1 MGERNPD
8 SMRFWQKLRDD
19 ELFGKVVLNSAHL
32 FSSNSISLV
41 LSIVQGI
48 LAARLLGPAGYG
60 LIAIVMSYAS
70 TANGLFSFRM
80 SETVVRYGGE
90 YLEKDEKEKAAALIK
105 AASLGETIVS
115 VLAFMFVA
123 VTASIAARFIAK
135 TPGMEWLFILY
146 SLGLL
151 ANFNTETS
159 TGILQITDG
168 VKLRG
173 TINLIQS
180 FVSSLI
186 IIAAFLFQ
194 GSLLLVLIA
203 FLLGKAILGLGLFT
217 VAQIRL
223 RRILGRGWTRAPFS
237 TLPSFRE
244 LVRFAVSSNLS
255 ATAILIFRESEILW
269 VGYFL
274 NSEAAGYYKV
284 AYSIISLLSVP
295 ADPLILTVYPEL
307 NRLIVQKAWPRL
319 RTFLRQVTT
328 LSFAYNIV
336 LALALVLFG
345 HWILWVYGPKY
356 VVAYPALLALLV
368 GMVFNY
374 TLFWNRPLLLSFNLP
389 IFPLWATL
397 IAGLL
402 KIAFAFPLVPR
413 YGYAMEAALLS
424 LYYIL
429 SVGLIVWR
437 GLRALKQQES
447 LT

>member
-1 MGERNPD
+1 MNLVR
-8 SMRFWQKLRDD
+8 KLRQDD
-19 ELFGKVVLNSAHL
+19 LLSKVISHSAHL

-41 LSIVQGI
+41 LSVVQGI
-48 LAARLLGPAGYG
+48 LAARLLGPANYG

-70 TANGLFSFRM
+70 TVNGLFSFRM

-90 YLEKDEKEKAAALIK
+90 YLEKNEKQKASALIK
-105 AASLGETIVS
+105 AASLGETTVS
-115 VLAFMFVA
+115 VLAFIVVVLSA
-123 VTASIAARFIAK
+123 GIATRSIAK
-135 TPGMEWLFILY
+135 TPGTEWMFIVY

-159 TGILQITDG
+159 TGILQITDH

-173 TINLIQS
+173 TINLIQTI
-180 FVSSLI
+180 VSALVI
-186 IIAAFLFQ
+186 GAAFLLK
-194 GSLLLVLIA
+194 GSLTIVLIA
-203 FLLGKAILGLGLFT
+203 YLLGKAILGLGLFLA
-217 VAQIRL
+217 AQIQLHRV
-223 RRILGRGWTRAPFS
+223 LGQGWFRAPFS
-237 TLPSFRE
+237 VLPSFRE
-244 LVRFAVSSNLS
+244 LFRFAFTSNLS

-274 NSEAAGYYKV
+274 TSEAAGYYKV
-284 AYSIISLLSVP
+284 AYTIISLLSVP

-319 RTFLRQVTT
+319 RDFLRKVTA

-336 LALALVLFG
+336 LALGFIVLG
-345 HWILWVYGPKY
+345 RWVLWVYGPKY
-356 VVAYPALLALLV
+356 IVAYPALIALLI

-389 IFPLWATL
+389 AFPLWATL

-402 KIAFAFPLVPR
+402 KVGLAFPLVPR
-413 YGYAMEAALLS
+413 YGYVMEAALLS
-424 LYYIL
+424 MYYIL

-437 GLRALKQQES
+437 GMRELRHQES
-447 LT
+447 INREER

>member
-1 MGERNPD
+1 MK
-8 SMRFWQKLRDD
+8 FLQKLRQDD
-19 ELFGKVVLNSAHL
+19 LFGRVVLNSAHL

-41 LSIVQGI
+41 LSVVQGV

-70 TANGLFSFRM
+70 TINGFFSFRM

-90 YLEKDEKEKAAALIK
+90 YLERGEKEKAGALIK
-105 AASLGETIVS
+105 AASLGETTVS
-115 VLAFMFVA
+115 LLAFVFVA
-123 VTASIAARFIAK
+123 LTAGFATRFIAK
-135 TPGMEWLFILY
+135 TPGVEWMFIIY
-146 SLGLL
+146 SIGLL

-180 FVSSLI
+180 LVSALI
-186 IIAAFLFQ
+186 IVAAFVLQ
-194 GSLLLVLIA
+194 GGLMIVLIA
-203 FLLGKAILGLGLFT
+203 YLLGKAILGLGLFA
-217 VAQIRL
+217 VAQLRL
-223 RRILGRGWTRAPFS
+223 RRVLGNSWARASFS
-237 TLPSFRE
+237 VLPSFKE

-274 NSEAAGYYKV
+274 TSEAAGYYKV

-319 RTFLRQVTT
+319 RDFLRKVTT

-336 LALALVLFG
+336 LGLGFVFLG
-345 HWILWVYGPKY
+345 HWVLWVYGPKY
-356 VVAYPALLALLV
+356 VVAYPALIALLV
-368 GMVFNY
+368 GMIFNY

-389 IFPLWATL
+389 AFPLWATL

-402 KIAFAFPLVPR
+402 KIGLAFPLVPR
-413 YGYAMEAALLS
+413 YGYVMEAGLLS

-437 GLRALKQQES
+437 GLRELKTQES
-447 LT
+447 LG

>member
-1 MGERNPD
+1 
-8 SMRFWQKLRDD
+8 MRFLQKLRDD
-19 ELFGKVVLNSAHL
+19 ELFGRVVSNSAHL

-41 LSIVQGI
+41 LSVVQGI
-48 LAARLLGPAGYG
+48 LAARLLGPAAYG

-70 TANGLFSFRM
+70 TVNGIFSFRM
-80 SETVVRYGGE
+80 SETVVRFGGE
-90 YLEKDEKEKAAALIK
+90 YLEKNETQKAAAVIR
-105 AASLGETIVS
+105 AASLGETTVS
-115 VLAFMFVA
+115 VLAFIFVV
-123 VTASIAARFIAK
+123 VTASLAARLIAK
-135 TPGMEWLFILY
+135 APGMEWLFILY

-173 TINLIQS
+173 TVNLIQS
-180 FVSSLI
+180 IVSALVI
-186 IIAAFLFQ
+186 IGAFFFQ
-194 GSLLLVLIA
+194 GSLAVVLTA
-203 FLLGKAILGLGLFT
+203 FLLGKVILGLGLFT

-223 RRILGRGWTRAPFS
+223 RRILGPAWTRVPFS
-237 TLPSFRE
+237 SLPSFRE

-255 ATAILIFRESEILW
+255 ATLILIFRESEILW

-274 NSEAAGYYKV
+274 SSEAAGYYKV

-319 RTFLRQVTT
+319 RDFLRKVTT

-336 LALALVLFG
+336 LAGGFVLFG
-345 HWILWVYGPKY
+345 QWILWVYGQKY

-389 IFPLWATL
+389 AFPLWATL

-402 KIAFAFPLVPR
+402 KITLAFPLVPR
-413 YGYAMEAALLS
+413 YGYPMEAALLS
-424 LYYIL
+424 FYYIL

-437 GLRALKQQES
+437 GLRELKKRES